1 MKKTFALATLIA
13 GLVATGC
20 TTTSPE
26 KKYTADQPPPLAKG
40 ERAGPTEIPAT
51 KLPAAQTRASADEI
65 DESNYQDQAR
75 RLGSEMKYE
84 DKALNPGKQDRSM
97 AQAK

>member
-1 MKKTFALATLIA
+1 MKKTFTLATLIA

-51 KLPAAQTRASADEI
+51 KLPAAQTRVSAEDI
-65 DESNYQDQAR
+65 DDVSYSDAAR
-75 RLGSEMKYE
+75 KLESEMKFE
-84 DKALNPGKQDRSM
+84 KRALS
-97 AQAK
+97 QAK